1 MKNYK
6 EITNDLLNRR
16 NEYLEMK
23 KKYKYLALGICIIFL
38 SIITISITNN
48 LKDNNETTPIYKDN
62 IVINKTDNL
71 ESQNTSIA
79 GGIYDIAG
87 GFYEKA
93 VKELEGEYPFIND
106 LFIFGDKTKN
116 QRIGQYRFDEGK
128 PQGFWQGYFVIYT
141 DDTENKGVQIFF
153 SKTMTMQPRDVGGP
167 IVLEELE
174 DSHIM
179 NTPVKIIQTGNYYIA
194 FFSKNNLHFD
204 IEITNGSQEELINL
218 IQAIVGTH

>member
-6 EITNDLLNRR
+6 EITNDLLSRR

-48 LKDNNETTPIYKDN
+48 LKDNNETTTIYNDN
-62 IVINKTDNL
+62 IVINKIDNL

-93 VKELEGEYPFIND
+93 IKELEDEYPFINN
-106 LFIFGDKTKN
+106 LFIFEDKTKN
-116 QRIGQYRFDEGK
+116 QRIGEYRFDEGK

-153 SKTMTMQPRDVGGP
+153 SKTMTMQPRDIGGQ
-167 IVLEELE
+167 IMLEELE

-179 NTPVKIIQTGNYYIA
+179 NIPVKIIQTGNYYIA
-194 FFSKNNLHFD
+194 FVNKNNLHFD
-204 IEITNGSQEELINL
+204 IEIINGSQEELISL
-218 IQAIVGTH
+218 IQAIVGTY